1 MTEQVKEFLFD
12 IVSLSV
18 EGFTQS
24 SPALGDYKKISF
36 QSTEISSS
44 EPTFASVIS
53 FNNELISGSLISV
66 CNSRFLDKSHPNHEM
81 GMPVGQEE
89 ILDWSGEVANQ
100 LLGRVKN
107 LLANFKVKF
116 DMGTPTTVTG
126 QTMAI
131 AEPKEGF
138 LLRLK
143 FEGSLGPLIVY
154 FQAIPDSRL
163 VFETGQRSETSESTV
178 EEGESIFF

>member
-1 MTEQVKEFLFD
+1 MTEQVKDFLLD
-12 IVSLSV
+12 IVALSV

-24 SPALGDYKKISF
+24 SSELKEYKLISHL
-36 QSTEISSS
+36 SAEAASS

-53 FNNELISGSLISV
+53 FKNELISGSLISV

-131 AEPKEGF
+131 AEPKDGF
-138 LLRLK
+138 LLKLQ
-143 FEGSLGPLIVY
+143 FEGSLGPLVVY
-154 FQAIPDSRL
+154 FQAIPDPRL
-163 VFETGQRSETSESTV
+163 VFETGQRSDVNESTI